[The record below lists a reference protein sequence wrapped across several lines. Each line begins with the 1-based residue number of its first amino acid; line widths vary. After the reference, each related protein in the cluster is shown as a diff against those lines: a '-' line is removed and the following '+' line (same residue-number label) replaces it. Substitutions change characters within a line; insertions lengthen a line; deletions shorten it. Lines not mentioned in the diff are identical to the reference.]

1 MVEHFIREYPTLEAQ
16 AQQHL
21 GALYNPDDY
30 PSVDEVRE
38 KFGFKMVFTPLPEA
52 GDFRLDVAN
61 EDLEE
66 LRKQYDSNLSS
77 RLNEAMQSQWDK
89 LHDMLTRMSE
99 KLVEPEDEDKRRWHD
114 TFITNAHEMCRM
126 LGHLNVAQ
134 DPKLE
139 EARIKLE
146 RAIAGVDID
155 DIKGD
160 IDVRENVKAKLD
172 TILKDYEW

>member
-1 MVEHFIREYPTLEAQ
+1 
-16 AQQHL
+16 
-21 GALYNPDDY
+21 
-30 PSVDEVRE
+30 
-38 KFGFKMVFTPLPEA
+38 
-52 GDFRLDVAN
+52 
-61 EDLEE
+61 
-66 LRKQYDSNLSS
+66 
-77 RLNEAMQSQWDK
+77 
-89 LHDMLTRMSE
+89 MLTRMSE